1 MVNIKEVY
9 YWIIQI
15 ISPLLKKIIES
26 MLMEL
31 GYTYEK
37 EKGFPGFK
45 AYRYD
50 FYIPSENIVIEVDGQ
65 QHYTGWG
72 NSPLS
77 LRENKKR
84 DAIKNQFCIDN
95 FIKILR
101 IKYDKIDILT
111 LEYLDRRIKIVK
123 YLKVNTTDNL
133 IAVRA
138 IGK

>member
-1 MVNIKEVY
+1 MDNLDNQSSFE
-9 YWIIQI
+9 
-15 ISPLLKKIIES
+15 KIIES
-26 MLMEL
+26 MLMQL
-31 GYTYEK
+31 DYTYEK
-37 EKGFPGFK
+37 EKSFPEFK

-65 QHYTGWG
+65 QHYVGWG
-72 NSPLS
+72 HDPIS
-77 LRENKKR
+77 LRESKKR

-101 IKYDKIDILT
+101 IKYDKIDMLT
-111 LEYLDRRIKIVK
+111 LEYLDRRIKTAK

-138 IGK
+138 MGK

>member
-1 MVNIKEVY
+1 MDNSDNQSSFE
-9 YWIIQI
+9 
-15 ISPLLKKIIES
+15 KIIES

-37 EKGFPGFK
+37 EKGFLGFK

-72 NSPLS
+72 NNPLS

-111 LEYLDRRIKIVK
+111 PEYLNRRIKTAK

-138 IGK
+138 MGK